1 MTHHMRISRSHHG
14 KCICAIT
21 MQSDQIT
28 RYATAPGKADSP
40 MKRLLQLIIT
50 VLCTLIPV
58 SGHADCG
65 TYNETFSFGTVRV
78 PPNLKNGEPVASTI
92 VEFQFICQNVTVDIT
107 PYFNTLLWESPYS
120 GIAIVAGSTPGGSS
134 VIWPSLGLR
143 VSNLDT
149 GEIMTSGFK
158 GQPSKQFGPSVHI
171 ETPFGKTVKKFRVK
185 VELIKIHD
193 NVYRFTSPV
202 NQPPM
207 GGTVGFTLTFRFD
220 NTPSFIAP
228 TLVWGPSGPITVVPQ
243 SCTVTTPSVSVP
255 LPPVAASKLNA
266 VGATAG
272 EANFAIGLSCA
283 SGSNVY
289 VTLTDLTNPG
299 NTSNQLSLA
308 PESSAKGVKLR
319 ILRNGQPV
327 SYGPDSSMT
336 GNPNQ
341 WLVGP
346 SASTSR
352 IPLSAEYIAT
362 DRVSAG
368 TVKGVATFTMS
379 YQ

>member
-1 MTHHMRISRSHHG
+1 
-14 KCICAIT
+14 
-21 MQSDQIT
+21 
-28 RYATAPGKADSP
+28 

-58 SGHADCG
+58 SGHAACG
-65 TYNETFSFGTVRV
+65 TSSYTFSFGTVRV
-78 PPNLKNGEPVASTI
+78 PPNLKNGEPIASTI
-92 VEFQFICQNVTVDIT
+92 VEFEFVCQYVTTDVT
-107 PYFNTLLWESPYS
+107 PYFSTLLPESPYS
-120 GIAIVAGSTPGGSS
+120 GIAMVAGTTPGDTSI
-134 VIWPSLGLR
+134 IWPNLGLR

-149 GEIMTSGFK
+149 GEIMNSGFK
-158 GQPSKQFGPSVHI
+158 GQPTKQFGPSVHI
-171 ETPFGKTVKKFRVK
+171 ETPFGKSVTKFRVK
-185 VELIKIHD
+185 LELIKIHD
-193 NVYRFTSPV
+193 NIYRFTSPV
-202 NQPPM
+202 NQPPA
-207 GGTVGFTLTFRFD
+207 GGTVGFTLIFRFD
-220 NTPSFIAP
+220 NTPSFTAP
-228 TLVWGPSGPITVVPQ
+228 SLNWGPSGPITVVPQ
-243 SCTVTTPSVSVP
+243 SCSVTTPSVSVP

-266 VGATAG
+266 VGTTAG

-352 IPLSAEYIAT
+352 IPLSAEYVAT

-368 TVKGVATFTMS
+368 TLKGVATFTMS